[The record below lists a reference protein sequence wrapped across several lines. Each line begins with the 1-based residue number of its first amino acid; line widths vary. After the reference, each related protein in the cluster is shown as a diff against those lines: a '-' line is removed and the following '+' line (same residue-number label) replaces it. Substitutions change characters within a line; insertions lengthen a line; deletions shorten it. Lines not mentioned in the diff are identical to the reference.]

1 VPASIRAID
10 CDIHPDLPGI
20 KPLLPYL
27 DDFWRESIPD
37 RGIESLDTVNYP
49 PGAPLTARADWRG
62 QNGRGGSDLA
72 NVQAQALD
80 RWQSSYAICN
90 CLAGVQLV
98 FNEDMAR
105 ALARAVNDW
114 MAKEWLDRDPR
125 LRASIVVPTINVELA
140 VEEIERCAAD
150 RRFVQVLFYVM
161 GEMPLG
167 RRYY

>member
-1 VPASIRAID
+1 MPEGVNAVD

-20 KPLLPYL
+20 KALLPYL
-27 DDFWRESIPD
+27 DEFWRESLVD
-37 RGIESLDTVNYP
+37 RGIESLDTINYP
-49 PGAPLTARADWRG
+49 PERAHHGATRLAAARTGAPA
-62 QNGRGGSDLA
+62 SDLGA
-72 NVQAQALD
+72 LQAQALD

-125 LRASIVVPTINVELA
+125 LRASIVVPTRTSSSRWRRSSA
-140 VEEIERCAAD
+140 ARPTSASCRC
-150 RRFVQVLFYVM
+150 
-161 GEMPLG
+161 
-167 RRYY
+167 